1 MISEYTLLLDL
12 VMIIISNLL
21 MIKKSFNKLNLV
33 KIRSDLIGNIQANY
47 LYKLNILSF
56 NYLSI
61 NFNLL
66 KRNF

>member
-1 MISEYTLLLDL
+1 
-12 VMIIISNLL
+12 

-56 NYLSI
+56 KYLSI

-66 KRNF
+66 KKNF

>member
-1 MISEYTLLLDL
+1 
-12 VMIIISNLL
+12 

>member
-1 MISEYTLLLDL
+1 
-12 VMIIISNLL
+12 

-66 KRNF
+66 KEISNDRYRTFYIFL